1 MTFLID
7 KLLCQQ
13 PKQLTSRLPLLNH
26 VTPLMSLPK
35 HTTAPAV
42 SSPSNQ
48 SPRETPSSPVP
59 RPGSRQLE
67 PQDTTTTP
75 AEQAAQE
82 EPGAEH
88 DHQHGEDEQA
98 HDAPPSQ
105 HPQLQPFFTLIED
118 AHSSEYFH
126 PTVHYI
132 FSDDDTGIVAEA
144 ALRSLENEQEGSNTG
159 KGAARAPEQQE
170 PAGEEEREG
179 DGDNSGPPSP
189 RKEPLLPPPIP
200 GVRDNYIILDVE
212 PRSFD
217 RASAEPGSGPEPLS
231 TSPASQQP
239 PTQQQH
245 QQQHFTVTSAH
256 SLTQSWQVLDTQVVP
271 APTFEN
277 TASDS
282 QPANGGLMLKI
293 HGTAGIPGTLP
304 RDRERDKEKGSQR
317 LEEMMDQF
325 AKRMSELRRVIEAGE
340 QEMPTEDPTDR
351 NTDPSATDKPERQSG
366 EDGGA
371 DGQPEPQTGG

>member
-1 MTFLID
+1 
-7 KLLCQQ
+7 
-13 PKQLTSRLPLLNH
+13 
-26 VTPLMSLPK
+26 MSLPK
-35 HTTAPAV
+35 HTTAPTV

-48 SPRETPSSPVP
+48 PPREIPSSPVP
-59 RPGSRQLE
+59 RPGSRRLE
-67 PQDTTTTP
+67 SQDTTTTP
-75 AEQAAQE
+75 AEQPAQ
-82 EPGAEH
+82 EPGADH
-88 DHQHGEDEQA
+88 DQQPGEDGQA

-105 HPQLQPFFTLIED
+105 RPQFQPFFTLIED

-144 ALRSLENEQEGSNTG
+144 ALRSLENEQEGSNSG
-159 KGAARAPEQQE
+159 KGAARAGEQHE
-170 PAGEEEREG
+170 PAREEEREG
-179 DGDNSGPPSP
+179 DRDNSGPPSP

-200 GVRDNYIILDVE
+200 GVRDNYVILDVE

-217 RASAEPGSGPEPLS
+217 RASAEPGSGSGPGTTRSLS
-231 TSPASQQP
+231 TSPASQP
-239 PTQQQH
+239 PTSQQH
-245 QQQHFTVTSAH
+245 QQQQHFTVTSAH
-256 SLTQSWQVLDTQVVP
+256 SLTPSWQVVDT
-271 APTFEN
+271 
-277 TASDS
+277 

-340 QEMPTEDPTDR
+340 QEIPTEDLTDR
-351 NTDPSATDKPERQSG
+351 NTEPSATDKPEGQPG
-366 EDGGA
+366 EDGGGE
-371 DGQPEPQTGG
+371 GQPETHRQEGDTGDTGQGSDGEHTGDV